1 MTNARHSRSDARG
14 LGWLAATAV
23 LAMLAAAVP
32 RALADCCSAVSF
44 SSDPTSPS
52 VYTALVSGRSTR
64 YYTFANG
71 AYQLG
76 ITFPST
82 YSIRD
87 PTAVYVPAT
96 WSCARVTTADHNTNS
111 FNCSYATTAPTRQTE
126 FGLQFSLV
134 VPPNSGASAAS
145 PHITSL
151 LVNNEMCMST
161 AKSSDL
167 CPAPIAPSSSS
178 ALKID
183 TPIALGFLGTYPLY
197 VVAIVGGIAL
207 LLLIGFA
214 FVCYRNHRGNPERQR
229 QSAIDGSSPFAPTLP
244 AFIENDRRAA
254 AKATNRTSFW
264 AKKRNAPPPS
274 TGVGTVRSAAT
285 ASSATLVM
293 GTSPAP
299 TPASTPTPA
308 PAPMERKNGEWVY
321 SHAATAPRP
330 LAPDEIPLGPV
341 MVVDAAGRTGSTS
354 AGRSSTRRTA
364 RSKATTAAASGL
376 DIDADTGAFAQHDAT
391 ELMDQVT
398 IPSMY
403 LGAVPTPAGASGASA
418 PAVPSIVPLAPV
430 EQPRDPLALPVLA
443 PRDADARPAATAP
456 PALRAPAPAPAALAP
471 PAPTPADAADLA
483 STTSAAPPAPAPAPA
498 PIASLPLPPP
508 PPMPLLPLPGAAGA
522 MPPLPPLDPAAFAM
536 LMQSNPLAMGL
547 ASAILQQQQGMPGG
561 LVPPPLPV
569 GDGAPPATDA
579 SGLVGEWVQVEGG
592 CGPNEIK
599 DTHTTYRDQHPEMRT
614 RKGSLNSNDPPRT
627 GDRLVPATSVGAS
640 GAGAGLRRASST
652 GSASA
657 AAAAARSPSR
667 SPSRGKSKSRSRTR
681 GGEKSTP
688 REEQGDPMDPRRLA
702 AMGVKPNSP
711 ATNDRIRQWA
721 STLSSF
727 DATPP
732 AMEDG
737 DEDDEAPLAQV
748 AVTTLARH
756 HGDDEDDDDHVPL
769 GRVASQRAP
778 PPGAAPSTVSENVSD
793 VIASYM

>member
-1 MTNARHSRSDARG
+1 MTDARHPRFGACGSV
-14 LGWLAATAV
+14 GWLAAAALLAV
-23 LAMLAAAVP
+23 LAAAVP
-32 RALADCCSAVSF
+32 GAVADCCSAVSF
-44 SSDPTSPS
+44 SNDPASPS
-52 VYTALVSGRSTR
+52 VYTALVSGRSTK
-64 YYTFANG
+64 YYSFANG

-82 YSIRD
+82 YSVRD
-87 PTAVYVPAT
+87 PTPVYVPAT
-96 WSCARVTTADHNTNS
+96 WSCARVSTADHNTNS

-151 LVNNEMCMST
+151 IVNSEVCMST

-167 CPAPIAPSSSS
+167 CPAPIAPSSSA

-183 TPIALGFLGTYPLY
+183 TPIALGFFGTYPLY

-214 FVCYRNHRGNPERQR
+214 FVCYRNHRGNPERRR

-274 TGVGTVRSAAT
+274 TTGVGTVRSAAT
-285 ASSATLVM
+285 ASSATLVA
-293 GTSPAP
+293 GTSPAS
-299 TPASTPTPA
+299 TPVLTPTPT

-321 SHAATAPRP
+321 SHASTAPRP

-341 MVVDAAGRTGSTS
+341 MVVDAAGRTGGTS

-364 RSKATTAAASGL
+364 RSKATTAAASGGP
-376 DIDADTGAFAQHDAT
+376 DIDADTGAFVQHDVA

-403 LGAVPTPAGASGASA
+403 LGAVPTPAGVSGATT
-418 PAVPSIVPLAPV
+418 PAVPSIVPLAPQV
-430 EQPRDPLALPVLA
+430 EQSRDPLALPVLA
-443 PRDADARPAATAP
+443 PREVDARPVVASSAPAA
-456 PALRAPAPAPAALAP
+456 RAPAPAPAALAP
-471 PAPTPADAADLA
+471 APVAAAADSVSTTSSDDDVPLAAAAPTLHRGNSLTRPAAPAPTATATVTRRPSHLRSAPSASTRSGTTARVGGGLQPLITLTKQDLA
-483 STTSAAPPAPAPAPA
+483 VPAS
-498 PIASLPLPPP
+498 IRRSR
-508 PPMPLLPLPGAAGA
+508 
-522 MPPLPPLDPAAFAM
+522 
-536 LMQSNPLAMGL
+536 S
-547 ASAILQQQQGMPGG
+547 
-561 LVPPPLPV
+561 
-569 GDGAPPATDA
+569 
-579 SGLVGEWVQVEGG
+579 
-592 CGPNEIK
+592 
-599 DTHTTYRDQHPEMRT
+599 YRDQHPEMRT

-627 GDRLVPATSVGAS
+627 GDRLVPTTSVGANGG
-640 GAGAGLRRASST
+640 GATGLRRTSST

-667 SPSRGKSKSRSRTR
+667 SPSRSKSKSRSRTR
-681 GGEKSTP
+681 GGGDKSTP
-688 REEQGDPMDPRRLA
+688 REDQADPMDPRRLA

-732 AMEDG
+732 AIEDG

-756 HGDDEDDDDHVPL
+756 HEDEDDDDDHVPL
-769 GRVASQRAP
+769 GRVASQRAA

>member
-1 MTNARHSRSDARG
+1 MTNARHTRSGARG
-14 LGWLAATAV
+14 LGWLAAATV
-23 LAMLAAAVP
+23 LAVLAAAVP

-44 SSDPTSPS
+44 SNDPTTPS
-52 VYTALVSGRSTR
+52 LYTALVSGRSTKF
-64 YYTFANG
+64 YSFVNG
-71 AYQLG
+71 AYQLS
-76 ITFPST
+76 ITFPPT
-82 YSIRD
+82 YSVRD
-87 PTAVYVPAT
+87 PTPVYVPAT
-96 WSCARVTTADHNTNS
+96 WSCARVSTADHNTNA

-134 VPPNSGASAAS
+134 VPPNSGASATS
-145 PHITSL
+145 PHVTSL
-151 LVNNEMCMST
+151 VVNNEVCMST

-167 CPAPIAPSSSS
+167 CPAPVAPSSAA

-214 FVCYRNHRGNPERQR
+214 FVCYRNHRGNPERRR

-254 AKATNRTSFW
+254 VKATNRTSFW
-264 AKKRNAPPPS
+264 AKKRNAPPS
-274 TGVGTVRSAAT
+274 TTGIGTVRSAAT
-285 ASSATLVM
+285 ASSATLVA

-299 TPASTPTPA
+299 TPSSTPTPA

-364 RSKATTAAASGL
+364 RSKATTAVTAASGGP
-376 DIDADTGAFAQHDAT
+376 DIDADTGAFAQHDAA

-403 LGAVPTPAGASGASA
+403 LGAVPTPAGVSGATT
-418 PAVPSIVPLAPV
+418 PAVPSIVPLAPQTG
-430 EQPRDPLALPVLA
+430 EPPRDPLALPVLA
-443 PRDADARPAATAP
+443 PREADSRPAVAS
-456 PALRAPAPAPAALAP
+456 RAPAARAPAAAPAALAP
-471 PAPTPADAADLA
+471 TPVAAVAADTVSTTSSDDDVPLAAAAPTLHRGNSLTRPAAPAPTATGTVTRRPSHLRSAPSASTRSGTTVRVGGGLQPLITLTKQDLA
-483 STTSAAPPAPAPAPA
+483 VPAS
-498 PIASLPLPPP
+498 IRRSR
-508 PPMPLLPLPGAAGA
+508 
-522 MPPLPPLDPAAFAM
+522 
-536 LMQSNPLAMGL
+536 S
-547 ASAILQQQQGMPGG
+547 
-561 LVPPPLPV
+561 
-569 GDGAPPATDA
+569 
-579 SGLVGEWVQVEGG
+579 
-592 CGPNEIK
+592 
-599 DTHTTYRDQHPEMRT
+599 YRDQHPEMRT

-627 GDRLVPATSVGAS
+627 GDRLVPATSVGANGGG
-640 GAGAGLRRASST
+640 GATGLRRASST

-667 SPSRGKSKSRSRTR
+667 SPSRSKSKSRSRAR
-681 GGEKSTP
+681 GGGDQSTP

-727 DATPP
+727 DVAPP
-732 AMEDG
+732 AMDG

-756 HGDDEDDDDHVPL
+756 HEDDDDDDHVPL

>member
-1 MTNARHSRSDARG
+1 MNNARHPSPRARG
-14 LGWLAATAV
+14 LGWLTAAAVLLAV
-23 LAMLAAAVP
+23 LAAAIP

-44 SSDPTSPS
+44 SNDPSSPS

-87 PTAVYVPAT
+87 PTPVYLPAT
-96 WSCARVTTADHNTNS
+96 WSCARVTTADHNTNA

-126 FGLQFSLV
+126 FGLQFPLV

-151 LVNNEMCMST
+151 IVNNEMCMST

-214 FVCYRNHRGNPERQR
+214 FVCYRNHRGNPERRR

-264 AKKRNAPPPS
+264 AKKRNAPPS
-274 TGVGTVRSAAT
+274 TTGVGTVRSAAT

-364 RSKATTAAASGL
+364 RSKTTTAVTAASGGP

-403 LGAVPTPAGASGASA
+403 LGAVPTPAGVSGATT

-430 EQPRDPLALPVLA
+430 DQARDPLALPVLA
-443 PRDADARPAATAP
+443 PRDADARPTASSAPAA
-456 PALRAPAPAPAALAP
+456 RAPAPAPAALAP
-471 PAPTPADAADLA
+471 TPAAADSV
-483 STTSAAPPAPAPAPA
+483 STTSSDDDVPLAAAAPTLHRGN
-498 PIASLPLPPP
+498 SLTRPVAPPP
-508 PPMPLLPLPGAAGA
+508 TATGTVTRRPSHLRSAP
-522 MPPLPPLDPAAFAM
+522 
-536 LMQSNPLAMGL
+536 S
-547 ASAILQQQQGMPGG
+547 ASTRSGTTVRVGGG
-561 LVPPPLPV
+561 LQPLITLTKQDLAVP
-569 GDGAPPATDA
+569 A
-579 SGLVGEWVQVEGG
+579 S
-592 CGPNEIK
+592 IRRSRS
-599 DTHTTYRDQHPEMRT
+599 YRDQHPEMRT
-614 RKGSLNSNDPPRT
+614 RKGSLNSNEPPRT
-627 GDRLVPATSVGAS
+627 GDRLVPATSGGGGGAT
-640 GAGAGLRRASST
+640 GLRRASST

-657 AAAAARSPSR
+657 AAAAAAAARSPSR
-667 SPSRGKSKSRSRTR
+667 SPSRSKSKSRSRAR
-681 GGEKSTP
+681 GGGEKSTP

-732 AMEDG
+732 AGGEDG

-756 HGDDEDDDDHVPL
+756 HGDDEEDDDDHVPL

-778 PPGAAPSTVSENVSD
+778 PPNAAPSTVSENVSD